1 MFILHNVLTVAQ
13 KGPTLI
19 MHFICIIPFDPGI
32 LKHQEAPAQSHA
44 HSPQH
49 AVTLTV
55 AEWNFKVMSLQWI
68 ELQADKRNM
77 RHLKEEKVLL

>member
-1 MFILHNVLTVAQ
+1 MFYINVVIFRGCVISWLVLILRNEEILTVVQ

-32 LKHQEAPAQSHA
+32 PKHQEVLAQSHA

-49 AVTLTV
+49 GVTLTV
-55 AEWNFKVMSLQWI
+55 AEWNFKDMP
-68 ELQADKRNM
+68 
-77 RHLKEEKVLL
+77 